1 MTPLHKKSKL
11 GIWVFFFLIMTSITI
26 CVSLLIYKYLDI
38 FTLIGKKILYGVLAG
53 VVLLVLVS
61 FVGSLSSTVTY
72 DNILANYN
80 RAKIYHLIKEK
91 PGIHF
96 NEIVRT
102 LELSRGQTQWHLT
115 WLERFDMIKRRRTKQ
130 YLLFYLNDGSFS
142 EESSEITHTIVLK
155 SETRNLILNIIHE
168 EPGITQMKIKK
179 KVQRSQSTITYHLVI
194 LEQEDFIAIQRKG
207 RRRYYFPIS
216 HVVS

>member
-1 MTPLHKKSKL
+1 MHKKIKL
-11 GIWVFFFLIMTSITI
+11 TIWVFLFLITSSITI
-26 CVSLLIYKYLDI
+26 SVSWLIYKYPD
-38 FTLIGKKILYGVLAG
+38 FFDPFNKKLLYGVLAG

-72 DNILANYN
+72 DNVLANYN

-96 NEIVRT
+96 SEIVRS

-115 WLERFDMIKRRRTKQ
+115 WLERFEMIKKRRTKQ

-155 SETRNLILNIIHE
+155 SETRNQILHIISE

-194 LEQEDFIAIQRKG
+194 LEQEDFIVIQRKG
-207 RRRYYFPIS
+207 RRIYYFPIS
-216 HVVS
+216 NAVS

>member
-1 MTPLHKKSKL
+1 MHKKSKQA
-11 GIWVFFFLIMTSITI
+11 IWVFFFLITTSITI
-26 CVSLLIYKYLDI
+26 CVSWMIYKYLVI
-38 FTLIGKKILYGVLAG
+38 FTPFNKKILYGVLAG
-53 VVLLVLVS
+53 AFLLVLVS

-72 DNILANYN
+72 DNVLANYN

-96 NEIVRT
+96 SEIVRS
-102 LELSRGQTQWHLT
+102 LELSRGQTQWHLI
-115 WLERFDMIKRRRTKQ
+115 WLERFDMIKSRRSKQ
-130 YLLFYLNDGSFS
+130 FLLFYLNDGSFS

-155 SETRNLILNIIHE
+155 SETRSQILNIIRE
-168 EPGITQMKIKK
+168 EPGITQMRIKK

-194 LEQEDFIAIQRKG
+194 LEQEDFITIQRKG

-216 HVVS
+216 NAVS